1 MADVA
6 AMLARPMDLALVG
19 GGDSTLLFW
28 MQQVLSCLPEPPVS
42 TAARLSRGVA
52 AGLPDGA
59 DRLSSLPV
67 AVLREIVSRLPA
79 KDAARTAALSRRWRR
94 VWSTTPLVLV
104 DAHLAARRAE
114 GGALRRRDPDPR
126 QVTAFPPRDDLTA
139 AVSAVLAA
147 HPGPFR
153 CVYLTG
159 SPMEAH
165 RADIAR
171 WFQLLAAKG
180 VEELIFVNRVRSIKA
195 DGDLLLP
202 DTLFSCTSLTKLYI
216 GFWCFPDTA
225 ALPRAVAFPYLR
237 EIGLCFL
244 LMKERDLA
252 FLLDRCPV
260 LEKLRIVGGRWPV
273 CIRVHSRSLRCVE
286 ICMAIVPEITV
297 VHASLLER
305 LLLWAAWGDGTLTS
319 MTAKVKIGHAPK
331 LRFLGML
338 MPGMHELEI
347 GNTIIK
353 AGTKAGPN
361 TTVPS
366 VQMLAIE
373 VKLGNR
379 VQARMV
385 PSFLS
390 CFPNIETL
398 YVQSHNDNSKFG
410 PQSTGTGKV
419 TLKFWKEA
427 GTIECVQRRIKK
439 VVLREFHGTRSEL
452 DFLKFIAERAQ
463 VLEKMV
469 IYMTHGYS
477 PSDQVGTKLK
487 TFMAS
492 SKWANACCELM
503 VFQSPFRQEGTPW
516 CYIRAFDL
524 ANQDPFD
531 ASKCPEGKC
540 MS

>member
-6 AMLARPMDLALVG
+6 ALLARTMDLAMAG
-19 GGDSTLLFW
+19 GRDTLLIW
-28 MQQVLSCLPEPPVS
+28 MQQVLSCLPQPPVS

-52 AGLPDGA
+52 AGPPDGA
-59 DRLSSLPV
+59 DRLSRLPV
-67 AVLREIVSRLPA
+67 GVLREIVSRLPA

-94 VWSTTPLVLV
+94 IWSTTPLVLV
-104 DAHLAARRAE
+104 DAHLVDRRTA

-126 QVTAFPPRDDLTA
+126 DMAPFPRDDLTA

-159 SPMEAH
+159 SPMKAH
-165 RADIAR
+165 QAEIAR
-171 WFQLLAAKG
+171 WFQLLSAKG
-180 VEELIFVNRVRSIKA
+180 VEELVFVNRARTIKA
-195 DGDLLLP
+195 DDHLLLP
-202 DTLFSCTSLTKLYI
+202 ATLFSCTSLTKLYI

-225 ALPRAVAFPYLR
+225 ALPRAAAFPYLR
-237 EIGLCFL
+237 ELGLCCL

-260 LEKLRIVGGRWPV
+260 LEKLRIIGSRWPV
-273 CIRVHSRSLRCVE
+273 CLHIHSRSLRCVE
-286 ICMAIVPEITV
+286 ICTAIVPEISV
-297 VHASLLER
+297 VHASSLER
-305 LLLWAAWGDGTLTS
+305 LLLWGAWGDGSLTNMS
-319 MTAKVKIGHAPK
+319 AKVKIGHAPK
-331 LRFLGML
+331 LCFLGML
-338 MPGMHELEI
+338 VPGMHELEI

-353 AGTKAGPN
+353 AGTRAGPN

-398 YVQSHNDNSKFG
+398 YVQSHNDTSKFG

-427 GTIECVQRRIKK
+427 GTIECIQRSIKK
-439 VVLREFHGTRSEL
+439 VVFREFRGTRSEL

-477 PSDQVGTKLK
+477 PSDQVGTKLR

-492 SKWANACCELM
+492 SKWASVSCELM
-503 VFQSPFRQEGTPW
+503 VFQSPFRQEGTSW
-516 CYIRAFDL
+516 CYLRAFDL
-524 ANQDPFD
+524 TNQDPFD
-531 ASKCPEGKC
+531 VSKCLEGKC
-540 MS
+540 MSY